1 MGDVLRVLDRDK
13 LVIKY
18 LPKKDR
24 YFVTELV
31 MYSLDG
37 EIPESLLKRANGLVN
52 KIKDQEW

>member
-1 MGDVLRVLDRDK
+1 LDRDK

-52 KIKDQEW
+52 KFKDLEW